1 MKNVISIS
9 FLYLLAITAFGQSS
23 TIKYPK
29 NIIFLIGDGMGVSQ
43 IYAGLTANK
52 GHLALERIR
61 HIGFHKNQASDNY
74 VTDSAAGATA
84 FSTGK
89 KTYNG
94 AIGVDATQTPQVT
107 LLELAEKKGMATGL
121 VSTADITDAT
131 PAAFIAHQIKRNM
144 HDEIAKD
151 FLKTDVDIVVGGGRK
166 SFDQRKDGQNLLDS
180 LKSKK
185 YQVVESLAE
194 MNAMKQ
200 GKFIYLYAPGDP
212 IKMSEGR
219 GDILLDAT
227 NKSMELLSKNKKG
240 FFVMIEGGQIDWGGH
255 ANDTN
260 YAVSE
265 MVDFN
270 KSIDAALNFAE
281 KDKETLVLITADHE
295 TGGMALLGGDM
306 TTGEVKASF
315 ITKGHTGQMVPVF
328 AYGPGSEAFQGI
340 YQNTAI
346 FDKLKAALRL
356 SQK

>member
-1 MKNVISIS
+1 MKKVISSLLI
-9 FLYLLAITAFGQSS
+9 FLVTLTAFGQNS
-23 TIKYPK
+23 KKNYPK

-61 HIGFHKNQASDNY
+61 NIGFHKNQASDNY

-94 AIGVDATQTPQVT
+94 AIGVDATQTPQIT
-107 LLELAEKKGMATGL
+107 LLELAEKKGLATGL

-166 SFDQRKDGQNLLDS
+166 SFDQRKDGQNILDS
-180 LKSKK
+180 LKAKK
-185 YQVVESLAE
+185 YQIVESLAE
-194 MNAMKQ
+194 MNGIKQ
-200 GKFIYLYAPGDP
+200 GKFVYLYAPGDP
-212 IKMSEGR
+212 IKFSEGR
-219 GDILLDAT
+219 GEVLLDAAK
-227 NKSMELLSKNKKG
+227 KSMELLSKNPKG

-255 ANDTN
+255 ANDAN
-260 YAVSE
+260 YAITE

-270 KSIDAALNFAE
+270 KSIAAALDFAE
-281 KDKETLVLITADHE
+281 KDKETLVVITADHE

-306 TTGEVKASF
+306 STGEVKASF

-328 AYGPGSEAFQGI
+328 AFGPGSEAFQGI

-346 FDKLKAALRL
+346 FDKMKAALRL

>member
-1 MKNVISIS
+1 MKKVISIS
-9 FLYLLAITAFGQSS
+9 FLYLLAITAFGQNS

-270 KSIDAALNFAE
+270 KSIEAALNFAE

>member
-1 MKNVISIS
+1 MKKVISIS
-9 FLYLLAITAFGQSS
+9 LLFLLAFTAFGQSS
-23 TIKYPK
+23 SIKYPK

-107 LLELAEKKGMATGL
+107 LLELAEKKGLATGL

-270 KSIDAALNFAE
+270 KSIEAALNFAE

>member
-1 MKNVISIS
+1 MKKVISIS
-9 FLYLLAITAFGQSS
+9 FLYLLAFTAFGQSS
-23 TIKYPK
+23 SIKYPK

-107 LLELAEKKGMATGL
+107 LLELAEKKGLATGL

-270 KSIDAALNFAE
+270 KSIEAALNFAE
-281 KDKETLVLITADHE
+281 KIKKHW
-295 TGGMALLGGDM
+295 
-306 TTGEVKASF
+306 F
-315 ITKGHTGQMVPVF
+315 
-328 AYGPGSEAFQGI
+328 
-340 YQNTAI
+340 
-346 FDKLKAALRL
+346 
-356 SQK
+356 

>member
-1 MKNVISIS
+1 MKKVISIS

-185 YQVVESLAE
+185 YQVVESQAE

-270 KSIDAALNFAE
+270 KSIEAALNFAE

-306 TTGEVKASF
+306 TSGEVKASF

>member
-1 MKNVISIS
+1 MKKLLS
-9 FLYLLAITAFGQSS
+9 FSLLLFVAFNNFGQSS
-23 TIKYPK
+23 QKKFPK

-43 IYAGLTANK
+43 IYAGLTLNK
-52 GHLALERIR
+52 GELALERIR
-61 HIGFHKNQASDNY
+61 HIGFHKNQSSDNY

-84 FSTGK
+84 FSIGQ

-94 AIGVDATQTPQVT
+94 AIGVDATQMAHPT
-107 LLELAEKKGMATGL
+107 LLEMAEKKGLATGL

-180 LKSKK
+180 LRAKK
-185 YQVVESLAE
+185 YQVVESDAE
-194 MNAMKQ
+194 MNSIKQ
-200 GKFIYLYAPGDP
+200 GKFVYLYAPGDP
-212 IKMSEGR
+212 KKIIEGR
-219 GDILLDAT
+219 GDVLLDASK
-227 NKSMELLSKNKKG
+227 KSFEILSKNKKG

-255 ANDTN
+255 ANDAN
-260 YAVSE
+260 YAATE

-270 KSIDAALNFAE
+270 KTIEAALNFAE
-281 KDKETLVLITADHE
+281 KDKETLVVITADHE

-306 TTGEVKASF
+306 AKGEIKASF

-328 AYGPGSEAFQGI
+328 AFGPGSEAFQGI
-340 YQNTAI
+340 YPNTAI
-346 FDKLKAALRL
+346 FDKMKAALRL